1 MIEEPAMT
9 AEPKPLEKGLMKAI
23 VRERFGSPD
32 VLQIKEVEKP
42 APNEVRGVLV
52 KIYASSVNAA
62 DKHDMRGASLV
73 IRLVGPLFRLSMGVR
88 RPKEPGLGTDFAG
101 VVETVRND
109 VTEFKPGDEVYGVAN
124 AAYAEYGLTRE
135 SRIALKPRNSSFEQS
150 AAVPIAGFT
159 ALQAL
164 RDKGHVKPGQKVLI
178 NGAGGGVG
186 TFAVQ
191 IAKAFGARV
200 TAVTN
205 SANLDMVRKL
215 GADQVIDYTQE
226 DYTKK
231 GEAYDLI
238 VEIGASHS
246 ISDYK
251 RIMNPNGT
259 FVLVGF
265 KDKIVRRLLYF
276 IIRSRFAS
284 RGDKKFTF
292 FIAKSN
298 HADLVVLKDLIERGD
313 IIPVIDRRYRLADTA
328 QAIRYFEEGRTQG
341 KIVITGDHDIDKP
354 GWSDSYKTPGTGTS
368 R

>member
-62 DKHDMRGASLV
+62 DKHDMRGASLA

-164 RDKGHVKPGQKVLI
+164 RDKGHVKPG
-178 NGAGGGVG
+178 
-186 TFAVQ
+186 
-191 IAKAFGARV
+191 
-200 TAVTN
+200 
-205 SANLDMVRKL
+205 
-215 GADQVIDYTQE
+215 
-226 DYTKK
+226 
-231 GEAYDLI
+231 
-238 VEIGASHS
+238 
-246 ISDYK
+246 
-251 RIMNPNGT
+251 
-259 FVLVGF
+259 
-265 KDKIVRRLLYF
+265 
-276 IIRSRFAS
+276 
-284 RGDKKFTF
+284 DKKFTF

>member
-42 APNEVRGVLV
+42 APNEVLGVLV

-62 DKHDMRGASLV
+62 DKHDMRGASLA

-191 IAKAFGARV
+191 IAKAF
-200 TAVTN
+200 
-205 SANLDMVRKL
+205 
-215 GADQVIDYTQE
+215 
-226 DYTKK
+226 
-231 GEAYDLI
+231 
-238 VEIGASHS
+238 
-246 ISDYK
+246 
-251 RIMNPNGT
+251 
-259 FVLVGF
+259 
-265 KDKIVRRLLYF
+265 
-276 IIRSRFAS
+276 
-284 RGDKKFTF
+284 
-292 FIAKSN
+292 
-298 HADLVVLKDLIERGD
+298 
-313 IIPVIDRRYRLADTA
+313 
-328 QAIRYFEEGRTQG
+328 
-341 KIVITGDHDIDKP
+341 
-354 GWSDSYKTPGTGTS
+354 
-368 R
+368 

>member
-32 VLQIKEVEKP
+32 VLQVKEVEKP

-88 RPKEPGLGTDFAG
+88 RPKEPGLGTDFAS
-101 VVETVRND
+101 VVETVRDD
-109 VTEFKPGDEVYGVAN
+109 VTGFKPGDEVYGVAN

-191 IAKAFGARV
+191 IAKALGARV

-205 SANLDMVRKL
+205 SANMDLVRPP
-215 GADQVIDYTQE
+215 GADELLHSTTE
-226 DYTKK
+226 D
-231 GEAYDLI
+231 A
-238 VEIGASHS
+238 
-246 ISDYK
+246 
-251 RIMNPNGT
+251 P
-259 FVLVGF
+259 
-265 KDKIVRRLLYF
+265 KD
-276 IIRSRFAS
+276 
-284 RGDKKFTF
+284 
-292 FIAKSN
+292 
-298 HADLVVLKDLIERGD
+298 E
-313 IIPVIDRRYRLADTA
+313 RRYD
-328 QAIRYFEEGRTQG
+328 
-341 KIVITGDHDIDKP
+341 VILDGAATRSVHPPRP
-354 GWSDSYKTPGTGTS
+354 GHA
-368 R
+368 